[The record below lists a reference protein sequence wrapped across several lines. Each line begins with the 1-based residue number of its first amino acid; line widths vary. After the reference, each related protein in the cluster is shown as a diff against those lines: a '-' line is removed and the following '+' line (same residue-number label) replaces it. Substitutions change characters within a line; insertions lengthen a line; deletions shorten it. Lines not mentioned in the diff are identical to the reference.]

1 MTPHPIIRLAAV
13 LAALAVG
20 RPDARAAAK
29 GTEPEVPLTETGR
42 KLEAAFAASLA
53 TQQAEIAKA
62 LPVVADPKKAAL
74 QRAQEAV
81 KKAEADAATTQKALD
96 GVKTAEALVG
106 HAKGKWI
113 GGAEK
118 GIAEAQAA
126 LKKATTNAERE
137 AATKDL
143 AKWQAN
149 KEDGLKALGERQA
162 AWDKAKVDQPKL
174 TRANEAAQAALA
186 AARAD
191 ELTAVKALLADLDPV
206 LSSDRLDVNLVRCA
220 VMADATPKGLAAFAQ
235 QGPETQALVAKLL
248 ADDGLMRDMLVAGG
262 ASGGRYGPAMQIL
275 SAIRQASPKSGE
287 GALQRLALA
296 TSLEHAV
303 PVPQSNPAAQTNG
316 PALVDPVRRYL
327 HYEKA
332 YLDGELDP
340 AFKDFTAWEYRMV
353 VGCDAPDSILAW
365 GREMLRT
372 YRPDHVVNPDYG
384 WRYSAA
390 VRTDVSYGSQN
401 VKDDLPTL
409 HNYQNIPRNGGVC
422 GRRAFFGRFI
432 LRSFG
437 IPVWGVTQHKHAA
450 LSHWTPKGWV
460 INLGAGFPH
469 SWWDKDGAPRSGS
482 DFLLE
487 SQAREDAQGYMKV
500 LRAQWVSRALGE
512 EAYNDRRK
520 VAGGFWSNMAHHQAV
535 VLASRAVEL
544 GPLGQELGEANESPD
559 RRIMALAPVPAADE
573 QVAVN
578 ADGSIVIPATAHGK
592 PSGPCAVMKSFSG
605 GMQMHCSGGFKA
617 DYTFDAP
624 RAGTYRLTARVATLQ
639 AGQKF
644 LFAANDARTP
654 AEVAVPCTTGLWQ
667 PTPPVEISLAAGR
680 NVLRFELAPASRGVT
695 IKSFT
700 LSPARP

>member
-1 MTPHPIIRLAAV
+1 MTTRNLIAWVGVCLATTV
-13 LAALAVG
+13 S
-20 RPDARAAAK
+20 RPDASAAPKPTA
-29 GTEPEVPLTETGR
+29 PEVQLTETGR
-42 KLEAAFAASLA
+42 QLEASYAATLA
-53 TQQAEIAKA
+53 TLNAEIAKA
-62 LPVVADPKKAAL
+62 LPVVAEPKKAAH
-74 QRAQEAV
+74 QRAQEAL
-81 KKAEADAATTQKALD
+81 KRAEADAAAAQKALD

-149 KEDGLKALGERQA
+149 KEDGIRALKERQA
-162 AWDKAKVDQPKL
+162 AWDKAKVDEPRLIQ
-174 TRANEAAQAALA
+174 ANQAAQAALA

-191 ELTAVKALLADLDPV
+191 ELAAVKALLADLDPL
-206 LSSDRLDVNLVRCA
+206 LSSDRLDATLVKAA
-220 VMADATPKGLAAFAQ
+220 VLAEATPKGLAAFAQ
-235 QGPETQALVAKLL
+235 EGAAQRALVEALL
-248 ADDGLMRDMLVAGG
+248 ADETLMKSMLVAGG
-262 ASGGRYGPAMQIL
+262 ASGGRYGPAMRIYT
-275 SAIRQASPKSGE
+275 AIRQASPRSGE
-287 GALQRLALA
+287 GALHRLALA
-296 TSLEHAV
+296 TGLEHAV
-303 PVPQSNPAAQTNG
+303 PVAQSNPAAQTNG
-316 PALVDPVRRYL
+316 PAFVDPVKRYL

-340 AFKDFTAWEYRMV
+340 AFKDFSTWEYRMV
-353 VGCDAPDSILAW
+353 VDCDAPDGILAW

-390 VRTDVSYGSQN
+390 VRTDVRYGSQN

-409 HNYQNIPRNGGVC
+409 HSYQNIPRNGGVC

-460 INLGAGFPH
+460 VNLGAGFPH

-487 SQAREDAQGYMKV
+487 TQAREDAQGYMKV
-500 LRAQWVSRALGE
+500 LRAQWISRTLGE

-535 VLASRAVEL
+535 LLASRAVEL

-559 RRIMALAPVPAADE
+559 KQIMARAPAQAVDE
-573 QVAVN
+573 QVAIR
-578 ADGSIVIPATAHGK
+578 DGAIVIPAAAHGK

-605 GMQMHCSGGFKA
+605 GMQMHCGGGFKT
-617 DYTFDAP
+617 DYAFDAP
-624 RAGTYRLTARVATLQ
+624 RAGTYRLTVRVATLQ
-639 AGQKF
+639 DGQKL
-644 LFAANDARTP
+644 LFTVNDARTP
-654 AEVAVPCTTGLWQ
+654 VEVAVPCTTGLWQ
-667 PTPPVEISLAAGR
+667 PTPPIEISLAAGR
-680 NVLRFELAPASRGVT
+680 NVLRFEIQPGSRGVT
-695 IKSFT
+695 IKDFT
-700 LSPARP
+700 LSPALP

>member
-1 MTPHPIIRLAAV
+1 MPPHPIIRFIAV
-13 LAALAVG
+13 LAVLAVG
-20 RPDARAAAK
+20 RSDAPAAPKPTA
-29 GTEPEVPLTETGR
+29 PEAQLTETGR
-42 KLEAAFAASLA
+42 KLEAALAASLVA
-53 TQQAEIAKA
+53 QQAEIAKA

-74 QRAQEAV
+74 QRAQEALR
-81 KKAEADAATTQKALD
+81 KAEADAAAAQKALD

-126 LKKATTNAERE
+126 GKKATTDAQRD
-137 AATKDL
+137 AAAKDL

-149 KEDGLKALGERQA
+149 KEDGLKALRERQA
-162 AWDKAKVDQPKL
+162 AWDKAKVDQPQL
-174 TRANEAAQAALA
+174 IRANEAAQAALA

-191 ELTAVKALLADLDPV
+191 EHAAVMTLLADLDPV
-206 LSSDRLDVNLVRCA
+206 LSSDRLDAKLVRCA
-220 VMADATPKGLAAFAQ
+220 VMAEATPKGLAAFAQ
-235 QGPETQALVAKLL
+235 QGPETQALVANLL
-248 ADDGLMRDMLVAGG
+248 ADDGLMKDMLVAGG
-262 ASGGRYGPAMQIL
+262 ASGGRCGPAMQIL
-275 SAIRQASPKSGE
+275 AAIRQASPKSGE
-287 GALQRLALA
+287 GALHRLALA

-303 PVPQSNPAAQTNG
+303 PVPQSNPAAQTHG
-316 PALVDPVRRYL
+316 PAFVDPVQRYL

-332 YLDGELDP
+332 FLAGELDP
-340 AFKDFTAWEYRMV
+340 AFANFSAWEYRMV
-353 VGCDAPDSILAW
+353 VDCDAPDGILAW

-390 VRTDVSYGSQN
+390 VRTDVRYGSQN

-469 SWWDKDGAPRSGS
+469 SWWDKDDAPRSGP

-487 SQAREDAQGYMKV
+487 TQAREDARGYMKV

-512 EAYNDRRK
+512 EAFNDRRK
-520 VAGGFWSNMAHHQAV
+520 TAGGFWSNMAHHQAV

-559 RRIMALAPVPAADE
+559 KQIMARAPAPAVDE
-573 QVAVN
+573 KVAIR
-578 ADGSIVIPATAHGK
+578 DGAIVIPAAAHGK
-592 PSGPCAVMKSFSG
+592 PSGPCAVMRSFSG
-605 GMQMHCSGGFKA
+605 GMQMHGGGGFKT
-617 DYTFDAP
+617 DYAFDAP

-639 AGQKF
+639 DGQTF
-644 LFAANDARTP
+644 LFTANDARSP
-654 AEVAVPCTTGLWQ
+654 VEIAVPHTVGLWQ
-667 PTPPVEISLAAGR
+667 PTPPVEISLVAGR
-680 NVLRFELAPASRGVT
+680 NLLRFEITPASRGVT
-695 IKSFT
+695 IKDFT
-700 LSPARP
+700 LTPAMP